1 MPAAPSFQLTMRI
14 GPTPG
19 KALQLNLPEMI
30 LGRDIQVD
38 LVIQD
43 AEVSRRHARLTL
55 QGNAYMIEDLGS
67 TNGTFINGQRLTTP
81 HVLQPGDLIM
91 LGEKISLVYE
101 RVHYDPNAT
110 VASAAAAMRDMP
122 AESPRPPADAI
133 PQPQPQPV
141 KVISAEQFSQPEP
154 TSPPPQPV
162 EQSRSKLPFVLGGCA
177 LLTLCCVATLLA
189 LWYIDANYL
198 WCTVLPFLPGCP

>member
-1 MPAAPSFQLTMRI
+1 MSAAPSFQLTMRV

-30 LGRDIQVD
+30 LGRDIQAD

-55 QGNAYMIEDLGS
+55 QGNTYMIEDLGS
-67 TNGTFINGQRLTTP
+67 TNGTFINGQRLMAP

-101 RVHYDPNAT
+101 RAHYDPNAT
-110 VASAAAAMRDMP
+110 VASAAAALRAIPVDAPHPP
-122 AESPRPPADAI
+122 AEAI
-133 PQPQPQPV
+133 PQPQPV
-141 KVISAEQFSQPEP
+141 KAISAEQFPKQE
-154 TSPPPQPV
+154 TMSPSPA
-162 EQSRSKLPFVLGGCA
+162 SRSKLPFVLGGCA
-177 LLTLCCVATLLA
+177 LVTTCCVVALLT

-198 WCTVLPFLPGCP
+198 WCTVAPFLPGCP